1 MVRSFP
7 TNEALRGAVSRRAAS
22 SDRSTHREPP
32 LEHGMNPLI
41 AIPTTSSVHAM
52 TMASVFRTCTSFPGP
67 IGFQSFVVE
76 PMALAR
82 NAAVQHVLAG
92 DWSHLMLVDPDIELT
107 DDAVLRLLAMDVP
120 IASGIYPLHLPGA
133 GLCLSAAV
141 ESLPG
146 RFQFVIDRPDAPTEA
161 DATGLGCCLIRRD
174 VLEALQGPA
183 FRVWVRDAEGDVLGE
198 DLEFFTRVRSQL
210 GIHPVIVPEVFCGRH
225 HELDLRSLWVQ
236 LVEQARPVTV
246 VSAADAEAVA
256 ESQPPAG
263 TTPKSASRPGS
274 MIELPGDAAAGLEE
288 AAGLSLSI
296 AGTPPLTHG
305 PDIQTY
311 DPDMQ
316 AIFAAVDA
324 ATSKARE
331 TAMSGGD

>member
-1 MVRSFP
+1 
-7 TNEALRGAVSRRAAS
+7 
-22 SDRSTHREPP
+22 
-32 LEHGMNPLI
+32 MNPLI
-41 AIPTTSSVHAM
+41 AIPTTSSVHAL
-52 TMASVFRTCTSFPGP
+52 TMASVCRTCTSFPGP
-67 IGFQSFVVE
+67 IVFQSFVVE

-82 NAAVQHVLAG
+82 NAAVEHVLAG

-107 DDAVLRLLAMDVP
+107 DDAVLRLLAMDVT
-120 IASGIYPLHLPGA
+120 IASGIYPLHLPGS

-141 ESLPG
+141 ESAPG

-174 VLEALQGPA
+174 VLEVLQGPA
-183 FRVWVRDAEGDVLGE
+183 FRVGVRDAEGDVLGE

-225 HELDLRSLWVQ
+225 HQLDLRSLWVQ
-236 LVEQARPVTV
+236 LVEQAQPVTV
-246 VSAADAEAVA
+246 VAAPDEANSAPE
-256 ESQPPAG
+256 
-263 TTPKSASRPGS
+263 RPGS
-274 MIELPGDAAAGLEE
+274 MIELAGDAAAGLEE

-296 AGTPPLTHG
+296 AGTPPLVRG
-305 PDIQTY
+305 ADIQTY
-311 DPDMQ
+311 DPDMT